1 MTLARR
7 APRLALLTAAT
18 AGLLTCQ
25 DSTRSHEPSNE
36 PPPEPPPVSL
46 AYVCGRNFDIE
57 NGDSS
62 ALIIR
67 FDVSTGESG
76 SLALA
81 PVTAGAPS
89 RTRLTTATAG
99 DVHLSVDGVSAGD
112 AANAGTACPPPDPA
126 PPEPQ
131 ASRGEWSEPFAW
143 PIVAVHL
150 HLLPDGRVLSF
161 GRIGQPQLWDPSTGA
176 FTELPVSTNI
186 FCAGHTFLADGR
198 LLVAGGHISE
208 DHGLPATTLFNF
220 ATGAWTEAAPM
231 ATGRWYPTTTTLPD
245 GRVLV
250 MAGGD
255 QNGLPASVPE
265 IWDGTS
271 WTSLDAADRVL
282 PYYPRAFVAP
292 NGKIFYAGELQQSSY
307 LDVSTGTW
315 TPVAASLY
323 GDREYGS
330 AVMYRPGKV
339 LIVGGSGT
347 PSGPPT
353 ATAETID
360 LADASPAW
368 HFTGSMASAR
378 RQFNV
383 TLLPD
388 GRVVATGGTSAPGF
402 TDPVGAVHAAEAWD
416 PATGQWTTWA
426 SNAVNR
432 VYHSTTILLPDGR
445 LLHAGSGDGGF
456 LPRELSGELFSPPYL
471 FHGPR
476 PAIASA
482 PAVVTYAER
491 FFVET
496 PDAGTVVAASWVRLS
511 SVTHAFDQ
519 NQRYVPLDLERTPG
533 GVTVTAPVNPNV
545 APPGHY
551 MVFLLNGDGVP
562 SVAKIVQV
570 R

>member
-1 MTLARR
+1 
-7 APRLALLTAAT
+7 
-18 AGLLTCQ
+18 
-25 DSTRSHEPSNE
+25 
-36 PPPEPPPVSL
+36 
-46 AYVCGRNFDIE
+46 
-57 NGDSS
+57 
-62 ALIIR
+62 
-67 FDVSTGESG
+67 
-76 SLALA
+76 
-81 PVTAGAPS
+81 
-89 RTRLTTATAG
+89 
-99 DVHLSVDGVSAGD
+99 
-112 AANAGTACPPPDPA
+112 
-126 PPEPQ
+126 
-131 ASRGEWSEPFAW
+131 
-143 PIVAVHL
+143 
-150 HLLPDGRVLSF
+150 VLSF

-220 ATGAWTEAAPM
+220 ATGAWTQAAPM

-456 LPRELSGELFSPPYL
+456 LPRELSGELFSPPYV

-491 FFVET
+491 FFMET